1 MSIGINAEESRRGGK
16 IEATNT
22 SLIRIGADL
31 ELDVGGYQLLRS
43 GRPLKLEPTP
53 MAVLLL
59 LLERKGQLV
68 SREQIIERIWG
79 QDAFHDTC
87 NSINGAIRKIRQV
100 LRDDP
105 EKPRFVQTVTG
116 KGYRFVAQVVE
127 RVEQEKP
134 DIPTGRVQVARP
146 IIQKQARRRWPL
158 FAAIAASLIAAVGI
172 IYSLPNRS
180 TRRVPPPGSRVML
193 AVLPFK
199 NLTGDASQD
208 YFSEGLTEEMIAQ
221 LGRLNPQ
228 QMGVIARTSVTHY
241 KDTTEPLSQIAN
253 ELGVQYVLEGS
264 VRPDAHDVRVT
275 AQLIVVSDQT
285 HLWANEYDREPG
297 SLLTLQG
304 EIAQEI
310 SDEIQL
316 TLEKPE
322 GETAAFQKFNPPN
335 TYKAYDLYLKGR
347 YFWNK
352 RTVEDFQQ
360 AIKCFEQAVQ
370 EDPTYARAYAG
381 LADSYALLGGY
392 STYPQ
397 KQFTPKARA
406 AALKALQLDDNLA
419 EAHVSLALI
428 AQNYD

>member
-1 MSIGINAEESRRGGK
+1 
-16 IEATNT
+16 
-22 SLIRIGADL
+22 
-31 ELDVGGYQLLRS
+31 
-43 GRPLKLEPTP
+43 

-79 QDAFHDTC
+79 QDAFHDTD

-146 IIQKQARRRWPL
+146 VIQKQARRRWPL

-172 IYSLPNRS
+172 IYFLPNRS
-180 TRRVPPPGSRVML
+180 TRRVPPPSSRVML

-253 ELGVQYVLEGS
+253 ELGVQYVLEGR
-264 VRPDAHDVRVT
+264 VRRDAHDVRVT
-275 AQLIVVSDQT
+275 AQLIVASDQT
-285 HLWANEYDREPG
+285 QLWANEYDREPG

-322 GETAAFQKFNPPN
+322 GKTAAFQKFNPPPN

-347 YFWNK
+347 YF
-352 RTVEDFQQ
+352 
-360 AIKCFEQAVQ
+360 
-370 EDPTYARAYAG
+370 
-381 LADSYALLGGY
+381 
-392 STYPQ
+392 
-397 KQFTPKARA
+397 
-406 AALKALQLDDNLA
+406 
-419 EAHVSLALI
+419 
-428 AQNYD
+428 